1 MSATGPV
8 NDELRRTR
16 EAAEAKRP
24 PEITARIH
32 RATEELAASGILDGI
47 PGVGDR
53 APMFARP
60 NLAGDTVRLSARL
73 RQGPVLLS
81 FFRGRW

>member
-1 MSATGPV
+1 MGPL
-8 NDELRRTR
+8 NETLTAIR

-24 PEITARIH
+24 PDITARVH
-32 RATEELAASGILDGI
+32 RATEELGASGILDGV

-53 APMFARP
+53 ATLFARP
-60 NLAGDTVRLSARL
+60 NLRGDSVRLGAQL
-73 RQGPVLLS
+73 KKGPVILS

>member
-1 MSATGPV
+1 MGPL
-8 NDELRRTR
+8 NETLTAIR

-24 PEITARIH
+24 PEITARVG
-32 RATEELAASGILDGI
+32 RATKDLAASDILDGI

-53 APMFARP
+53 APLFARP
-60 NLAGDTVRLSARL
+60 GLRGVSIRLGAQL
-73 RQGPVLLS
+73 KKGPVILS